1 MIHHVAYACHA
12 HFIVLSLF
20 SLHAMDLD
28 EVVDTSDVEEREFDA
43 SEPDYYSYLSP
54 DKRISN
60 PGRATALNASLSGRS
75 IVRQEGQPSPRKR
88 VKVELDF
95 QFKPSRC
102 AHRFKTTH
110 SESETKLIVNLST
123 SSNPLPLTPVKST
136 LSSAPHASVP
146 HFAIN
151 TTPELSLQVSHAH
164 EPSLHNETPHT
175 HSQEPNI
182 NELVEH
188 TSLNRSDSGDSLL
201 HEDHPISSTDLRAQ
215 TQADPQSP
223 LPDSSQLQ
231 LDDALFPSSPTP
243 MTSPPLTPDV
253 NNGGVP
259 PVFDMPVPHVPSEYE
274 GLVSS
279 SSPPRSR
286 PADSWSLFSSPPG
299 PSTQSS
305 HVPQQSTQK
314 PAYET
319 RDSSPLTHHSGG
331 RSPSP
336 DELVL
341 IPPVSRLR
349 YLQSPV
355 IQRSRDS
362 SLPALSPYHRSPLPP
377 QPPPVIPSPPIVI
390 PEDLE
395 PANRYSLRRRQARQL
410 QPYAYDKA
418 MYKAQMKAN
427 PDAIVKFVSRETHA
441 GDGSQWENGQTQGES
456 QVEYIFP
463 VDNPEDED
471 YVQSE
476 ERRRRR
482 RAEADRHDHAQEG
495 EWLPEALRDLS
506 DSDEIEGGDEVRKLV
521 RDARRAR
528 KKAEAEARKKEKQE
542 ARLRAQEKADKQAE
556 ARGIAT
562 KRRLKNFPLAS
573 TSSSNQPAAGPSSK
587 SPRQF
592 LDEVR
597 FLKIL

>member
-1 MIHHVAYACHA
+1 M
-12 HFIVLSLF
+12 
-20 SLHAMDLD
+20 
-28 EVVDTSDVEEREFDA
+28 
-43 SEPDYYSYLSP
+43 
-54 DKRISN
+54 
-60 PGRATALNASLSGRS
+60 
-75 IVRQEGQPSPRKR
+75 
-88 VKVELDF
+88 
-95 QFKPSRC
+95 
-102 AHRFKTTH
+102 
-110 SESETKLIVNLST
+110 
-123 SSNPLPLTPVKST
+123 KST
-136 LSSAPHASVP
+136 PSSAPHASAP
-146 HFAIN
+146 YLAIN
-151 TTPELSLQVSHAH
+151 PMPELSLQASPVH
-164 EPSLHNETPHT
+164 EPSLH
-175 HSQEPNI
+175 

-188 TSLNRSDSGDSLL
+188 TSLNQSDLGDFLL
-201 HEDHPISSTDLRAQ
+201 HEDYPISSTDLQAQ

-223 LPDSSQLQ
+223 LPDSSQPQ
-231 LDDALFPSSPTP
+231 LDNALFPSSPTP
-243 MTSPPLTPDV
+243 MTSPPLTPDL
-253 NNGGVP
+253 NNAGVP
-259 PVFDMPVPHVPSEYE
+259 PVLEFSQMPMPHVPSEYE
-274 GLVSS
+274 GLASS

-286 PADSWSLFSSPPG
+286 PADSWSLFSSSPG

-305 HVPQQSTQK
+305 QVPQQSTQK

-319 RDSSPLTHHSGG
+319 RDSSPLTGQSGG

-336 DELVL
+336 DELLL
-341 IPPVSRLR
+341 ISPVPRSR
-349 YLQSPV
+349 YPQGPV
-355 IQRSRDS
+355 IQRSRES
-362 SLPALSPYHRSPLPP
+362 SLSALSPYHRSPLPP
-377 QPPPVIPSPPIVI
+377 QPPPIIPSPPFVI

-418 MYKAQMKAN
+418 VYKAQMKAN
-427 PDAIVKFVSRETHA
+427 PDAIVKFVSREMHP

-476 ERRRRR
+476 ERRHRR

-506 DSDEIEGGDEVRKLV
+506 DSDEIEGTDEVRKLV
-521 RDARRAR
+521 REARRAR
-528 KKAEAEARKKEKQE
+528 KKAEAEAKKKEKEE
-542 ARLRAQEKADKQAE
+542 AHLRAQEKADKQAE

-587 SPRQF
+587 SPGYS

-597 FLKIL
+597 FLKYYDMLTSRIYSISVVTASPVQACEGKAACCTVFFPLAITFTFSSRWSVTTSAVFAGKDSPCRQ